1 MGEFDSNSLGR
12 LSPEALASRSKAPV
26 RALFSIAIALVLGSV
41 CGASGLIPR
50 AVLIPVAIAIAS
62 IWVGWRAANS
72 RSASR
77 HDSRSRDEASAI
89 NLPNSTVG
97 PAALALI
104 FVLSALRSLPEPEVH
119 WSAEVSAWQGI
130 WRTRREDEDEM
141 RGNLAA
147 VGPSTPSFEVPRG
160 CVRDGDRIRILRGDA
175 PVPAA
180 RGPSEAARHG
190 TGQPRSSAREVIV
203 AHADEVLRLATAAES
218 DGWMAT
224 WRGDLERRAALLG
237 DSEAASLAQAFLLG
251 DSSALDAATAD
262 LFTRNGLRHVLAVSG
277 WHVAMMAWLI
287 VRPFTALAEL
297 LATRFPRHRRGL
309 AWMSMGTSVALCMA
323 YVPLT
328 GGGAPVRR
336 SAIAVGLAATAAFW
350 PIRERGPQATFRTRR
365 RIDALSLWAAALCI
379 ECWLDS
385 AAVSDVGVQLSYAAT
400 LGLIVATRPLTAWLA
415 RVFDL
420 ELRSRPEE
428 LLLSWPRQC
437 VKAFARRCLRV
448 SLSGVAASLAAVL
461 ATAPIV
467 WLTFGEACPWG
478 LLTTPLLAPLFISL
492 FAVGMLMLIAPLG
505 PLGALFTSLSH
516 LLLGAL
522 ESVDR
527 LPGTP
532 ALLPERPAWLIWGAL
547 ALAGLLLVRRF
558 STGRRAA
565 ILRSCA
571 TLSAAALLLPWAP
584 APASF
589 ELHILDVGH
598 GTAVVFRAPGEP
610 CWIFDCGSRD
620 RSRVAQ
626 DALAPLLRAWEVERT
641 KVVLSHNDSDHSAG
655 LRWVLE
661 RAPPVQW
668 AGALPAPLAERLP
681 HTCQRFDSSAGRFQL
696 LEDSPGLSISLLR
709 GSEIEGNEGS
719 RSLLLTLDGV
729 PILLTGDAV
738 EDGWPLGLRDG
749 LREHRGGW
757 LLAPHHG
764 SNAGHLG
771 ALLDALEPAG
781 VWISAPGRPK
791 ISAELDRRGIPW
803 VSTGDHGPITWRPP

>member
-1 MGEFDSNSLGR
+1 ML
-12 LSPEALASRSKAPV
+12 LS
-26 RALFSIAIALVLGSV
+26 
-41 CGASGLIPR
+41 
-50 AVLIPVAIAIAS
+50 VAIAIAS
-62 IWVGWRAANS
+62 IWLGWRAANS
-72 RSASR
+72 RSAGG
-77 HDSRSRDEASAI
+77 HDSRSLDAAGATDV
-89 NLPNSTVG
+89 PNATVG
-97 PAALALI
+97 PAVLALI
-104 FVLSALRSLPEPEVH
+104 FVLGALRSLPEPEVR
-119 WSAEVSAWQGI
+119 WSADVSAWQGI
-130 WRTRREDEDEM
+130 WRTRREGDDEM
-141 RGNLAA
+141 RGNLAV
-147 VGPSTPSFEVPRG
+147 VGPSAPSFEVPRG
-160 CVRDGDRIRILRGDA
+160 SVHDGDRIRILRGDA

-180 RGPSEAARHG
+180 RGPGEAEKQG
-190 TGQPRSSAREVIV
+190 TSQSRSSAGEVIV
-203 AHADEVLRLATAAES
+203 AHADEVLRLATAAER

-224 WRGDLERRAALLG
+224 WRGDLERRAALLEDG
-237 DSEAASLAQAFLLG
+237 KAASLAQAFLLG
-251 DSSALDAATAD
+251 DSTALDAATAD

-287 VRPFTALAEL
+287 VRPFAALAEL
-297 LATRFPRHRRGL
+297 LATRFPRHRRAL

-350 PIRERGPQATFRTRR
+350 PIRERGSEASFRTKR

-420 ELRSRPEE
+420 EIRSRPEE
-428 LLLSWPRQC
+428 SLLSWPRQC
-437 VKAFARRCLRV
+437 VMAFGRRCLRV

-467 WLTFGEACPWG
+467 WLTFGEACHWG
-478 LLTTPLLAPLFISL
+478 LLTTPLLAPLFIAL
-492 FAVGMLMLIAPLG
+492 FAVGMLMLSAPLG
-505 PLGALFTSLSH
+505 PLGVLFTWLSH
-516 LLLGAL
+516 LLLAAL

-532 ALLPERPAWLIWGAL
+532 ALLPERPTWLIWGAL
-547 ALAGLLLVRRF
+547 ALAGMLLVRRF
-558 STGRRAA
+558 SDGRRPA
-565 ILRSCA
+565 ILRACA

-584 APASF
+584 TPASF
-589 ELHILDVGH
+589 ELHVLDVGH

-620 RSRVAQ
+620 RSRVAP

-641 KVVLSHNDSDHSAG
+641 KVVLSHNDSDHSGG
-655 LRWVLE
+655 LRWVIE

-681 HTCQRFDSSAGRFQL
+681 HTCRRFDTSVGKFQL
-696 LEDSPGLSISLLR
+696 PEDSPGLAISLLR
-709 GSEIEGNEGS
+709 GSELEGNEGS
-719 RSLLLTLDGV
+719 RSLLLSLDGV
-729 PILLTGDAV
+729 SILLTGDAV
-738 EDGWPLGLRDG
+738 EDGWPPDLRDG

-771 ALLDALEPAG
+771 ALLDVLEPAG
-781 VWISAPGRPK
+781 VWVSAPGRPNL
-791 ISAELDRRGIPW
+791 SAELERRRIPW
-803 VSTGDHGPITWRPP
+803 VSTGGHGPITWRPP